1 MTLYLLFLIGLGT
14 ICFFRQLPGDF
25 DRYIY
30 EAIVRNRTQSL
41 QVVYPI
47 VKHSNPRA
55 EASSV
60 LDSPEHLG
68 QLEPLYAIRPVY
80 IWAIEGGA
88 GTGLSIQKA
97 ISLVSALSLVGIGL
111 VLFVWT
117 RATLPSAL
125 IMASPAIVVL
135 GRAGTPDALSAL
147 FILSSA
153 WALIQERFL
162 PGLLLLLGSIWVR
175 TDNVL
180 LVLAVLAWLAWSSKI
195 HKWQAGVLVAVALF
209 SVFFINHFSGN
220 YGWSVLFHYSF
231 IGGKSPADV
240 SSHLSWREYA
250 FAFAKGLEET
260 GGQQISIWIL
270 LGIAAWH
277 WLPEGFQLRIL
288 LLPVAL
294 ASLARLVLFP
304 AVEDRYFAW
313 AYLIVGVC
321 FLKAMRSST
330 AQSGGD
336 EATGFGLWRS
346 SLAKKQE

>member
-1 MTLYLLFLIGLGT
+1 MTLYIIFLIGLGT

-80 IWAIEGGA
+80 IWAIEGVA
-88 GTGLSIQKA
+88 GTGLGIQKA

-117 RATLPSAL
+117 RAILPSAL

-153 WALIQERFL
+153 WALIQERLL

-180 LVLAVLAWLAWSSKI
+180 LVLVVLAWLAWGSKI
-195 HKWQAGVLVAVALF
+195 HKWQAGVLAALALF

-231 IGGKSPADV
+231 IGGKSPAEV
-240 SSHLSWREYA
+240 SSHLSLREYA
-250 FAFAKGLEET
+250 VAFAKGLEEI

-277 WLPEGFQLRIL
+277 WLPQGIQLRIL

-336 EATGFGLWRS
+336 EATDFGVLRS
-346 SLAKKQE
+346 SLANKRE